1 MLMRRIGMCCQ
12 TGLSLGLAMTL
23 AALLAGCAASRVP
36 PVPLTASPHAG
47 AYVEGTIVAV
57 RDAGAATGTIGLVAV
72 LAALNQPA
80 LLTAGQPALATA
92 GQPAQP
98 TAGQQ
103 ELVIRRADNSVTS
116 LVQAPG
122 PAAPAF
128 HAGEKIAIITAADT
142 IVRPE

>member
-92 GQPAQP
+92 GQ
-98 TAGQQ
+98 
-103 ELVIRRADNSVTS
+103 
-116 LVQAPG
+116 QAPG

>member
-80 LLTAGQPALATA
+80 LT
-92 GQPAQP
+92 

>member
-57 RDAGAATGTIGLVAV
+57 RDAAIVAVRDAGAATGTIGLVAV

-80 LLTAGQPALATA
+80 LT
-92 GQPAQP
+92 

>member
-1 MLMRRIGMCCQ
+1 
-12 TGLSLGLAMTL
+12 
-23 AALLAGCAASRVP
+23 
-36 PVPLTASPHAG
+36 
-47 AYVEGTIVAV
+47 
-57 RDAGAATGTIGLVAV
+57 V

-80 LLTAGQPALATA
+80 LT
-92 GQPAQP
+92 

>member
-12 TGLSLGLAMTL
+12 TGLGLGLAMTL

-80 LLTAGQPALATA
+80 LTTAGQPALA
-92 GQPAQP
+92 

>member
-80 LLTAGQPALATA
+80 LTTAGQPALA
-92 GQPAQP
+92 